1 MATPSSKPNPG
12 ATPTHLTSSP
22 HPSAVP
28 MGRPLSHKS
37 PSIKTPSASGHGHGQ
52 QTSASSHQ
60 YATPLAANASLDD
73 ASPSALLAL
82 GAFAGISPSPA
93 VQDGLVGPG
102 MNEGDIHALG
112 MQALGLG
119 GPRDPNEERRKNI
132 EEVVQLLR
140 TRVAGRGVSR
150 EAVERLGQ
158 LEGFESIWQE
168 HSLSIAG
175 NSVDLEIEFYPGEDN
190 VKDVSLKY
198 ATPDAQE
205 GERRDDATAVLK
217 RDLVLSPEE
226 RERGVWKSLSGFHAN
241 LERLAR
247 LDKLSQEVNCFE
259 AVEGLYE
266 SLRRIWE
273 EESKRGMYQGTYE
286 HLCRGSIGRPTM
298 HKGGRVGMG
307 LEYWVEQHRLLD
319 SKHKQLP
326 SDAVDQGRQDA
337 LEDNSED
344 RLKLRSVT
352 IECEAGFPS
361 LRVSKDWVGE
371 EVLTAV
377 NANAPSSSNGS
388 SESDIMLVNWVDPLP
403 TLVSSV
409 NGNQADPMAV
419 DSGMVGSGT
428 PNRRF
433 VARLEPPVD
442 VPILAASDIY
452 RHLGLQLPQEFK
464 PVTYD
469 GLLVPGWTSAA
480 DEGSAAPVDSPH
492 VGGRRRRKSVLVFD
506 SNGQPVRKHHTY
518 TFQAFEAVAGRTLR
532 DLPFSHPRQLAD
544 IFPILRQYGLLATL
558 IQKIFPPPSNNG
570 DDAKQTSKRKSETSR
585 DVNTAAPG
593 LSRSKDNHITVL
605 SNDDP
610 NEDLLNF
617 LLDAPADHDASELFS
632 DDTLKSAGTLGRS
645 SLFASPL
652 NDDVRVDI
660 TLRTQIGQAPLIMLL
675 FTVMDTESRSS
686 EPSSNGLDVKKISI
700 NFEIGPNGRVTVT
713 QLSGLVDGESTSSE
727 DSQDD
732 QTTGGPKAEVREMQ
746 NKLSRV
752 LETSEDLG
760 MLVELVLGQL
770 QKKKHRA

>member
-22 HPSAVP
+22 RPSAVP

-37 PSIKTPSASGHGHGQ
+37 PSIRTPSASGHAHGQ
-52 QTSASSHQ
+52 QPSASSHQ
-60 YATPLAANASLDD
+60 YATPLAANASLEDPVTFS
-73 ASPSALLAL
+73 SPSALLAL
-82 GAFAGISPSPA
+82 GSFAGISPSPA

-119 GPRDPNEERRKNI
+119 GPRDHNEERRKNI

-198 ATPDAQE
+198 ATPEAQE
-205 GERRDDATAVLK
+205 GERREEATAVLK
-217 RDLVLSPEE
+217 QDLMLSPEE

-273 EESKRGMYQGTYE
+273 EESRRGIYRGTYE
-286 HLCRGSIGRPTM
+286 HLCRGWIGRPTM
-298 HKGGRVGMG
+298 HKDGRVGMG

-319 SKHKQLP
+319 AKQQKMP
-326 SDAVDQGRQDA
+326 SDAVHQDRPDVEDQ
-337 LEDNSED
+337 
-344 RLKLRSVT
+344 LKVRSVT

-361 LRVSKDWVGE
+361 LRVSKDWVGA

-377 NANAPSSSNGS
+377 NTNSNES
-388 SESDIMLVNWVDPLP
+388 TESDIALVNWADPPP

-433 VARLEPPVD
+433 VAKLEPPVD

-464 PVTYD
+464 TVTYD
-469 GLLVPGWTSAA
+469 GLLVPGVTNAAEEGTAESA
-480 DEGSAAPVDSPH
+480 DAPQ

-506 SNGQPVRKHHTY
+506 SDGRPVQKHHSY

-544 IFPILRQYGLLATL
+544 IFPVC
-558 IQKIFPPPSNNG
+558 F
-570 DDAKQTSKRKSETSR
+570 
-585 DVNTAAPG
+585 
-593 LSRSKDNHITVL
+593 
-605 SNDDP
+605 
-610 NEDLLNF
+610 F
-617 LLDAPADHDASELFS
+617 CPA
-632 DDTLKSAGTLGRS
+632 
-645 SLFASPL
+645 
-652 NDDVRVDI
+652 
-660 TLRTQIGQAPLIMLL
+660 
-675 FTVMDTESRSS
+675 
-686 EPSSNGLDVKKISI
+686 
-700 NFEIGPNGRVTVT
+700 
-713 QLSGLVDGESTSSE
+713 
-727 DSQDD
+727 
-732 QTTGGPKAEVREMQ
+732 
-746 NKLSRV
+746 
-752 LETSEDLG
+752 
-760 MLVELVLGQL
+760 
-770 QKKKHRA
+770 